1 MTSNHTRPL
10 RSPWV
15 LVDQLTVQQTADV
28 LDRLTSWLNGPD
40 TSATARC
47 THALSL
53 GERHLVAR
61 AAGDAREKRRV
72 AHAQTH
78 VDNGVV
84 LGAERV
90 RFVGRMTS
98 SGDLS
103 TSSSRLMRG

>member
-47 THALSL
+47 THALSF
-53 GERHLVAR
+53 GETSDPVSVASWTDALAAHL
-61 AAGDAREKRRV
+61 RRL
-72 AHAQTH
+72 ADQALIQPDTL
-78 VDNGVV
+78 DNNIN
-84 LGAERV
+84 
-90 RFVGRMTS
+90 
-98 SGDLS
+98 
-103 TSSSRLMRG
+103 